1 MIAIVKRMNR
11 AKNCYKSSPEF
22 KEMPRLSPVQEIALD
37 VIDFIYFYDVVSL
50 TSFDLKKE
58 NENILRHINELIA
71 YLVEKRKFTGEK
83 ASRYKH
89 FLLCGLEME
98 ATYNLDR
105 QVTSINRLPIGER
118 WQFVR
123 SLHENARDL
132 LFSKIS
138 NNGFSVEIY
147 KADLDK
153 IINETKIIDKPNYI
167 SYNLVA
173 KSLAYDYEGPISV
186 HIYRF
191 LLDLQILETGRDKK
205 NENFVYQKPDDI
217 FLRAML
223 FIEFEIMRNKL
234 YHKSDQPNITI
245 QYNRKITS
253 EIRQQKE
260 QEFFIKTLKF
270 IRSAVDQEFSSII
283 GYDLTSK
290 KKVESY
296 LSNIGDHLCYNRM
309 FSGNNSRW
317 VSLFG
322 LWYLKYFE
330 ILAPNTPKYYDLDNA
345 ESLTDQA
352 SKELEQ
358 QFNLTIDAKR
368 IYLYIKKYDGYI
380 RFITQ
385 GLHEIMNAPKQG
397 FVTTC
402 LDYYFYYHPNL
413 SDKLLDLYDSF
424 DEQK

>member
-1 MIAIVKRMNR
+1 MNR
-11 AKNCYKSSPEF
+11 LKNCYKSSPEF
-22 KEMPRLSPVQEIALD
+22 KEMPRLSLVQEVALD

-50 TSFDLKKE
+50 TSFDFKKE
-58 NENILRHINELIA
+58 NENILHHINELITD
-71 YLVEKRKFTGEK
+71 LIETRNLSGEM
-83 ASRYKH
+83 ACLYKH
-89 FLLCGLEME
+89 FLLCGVEMNSTFNLERE
-98 ATYNLDR
+98 VQSEYPLSKGD
-105 QVTSINRLPIGER
+105 R
-118 WQFVR
+118 WQYVR
-123 SLHENARDL
+123 SIHEKAIDVLACKIKNA
-132 LFSKIS
+132 
-138 NNGFSVEIY
+138 GFSIGLY
-147 KADLDK
+147 FDDLKNICDK
-153 IINETKIIDKPNYI
+153 TQILEKPNSICYG
-167 SYNLVA
+167 LVA
-173 KSLAYDYEGPISV
+173 KALSFDHDGPISA
-186 HIYRF
+186 HIYRIF
-191 LLDLQILETGRDKK
+191 LDLQILESRKENKDK
-205 NENFVYQKPDDI
+205 NFVYQKPDHI

-234 YHKSDQPNITI
+234 FHKSVQPNITI
-245 QYNRKITS
+245 QYNRNITS
-253 EIRQQKE
+253 EIRKQKE

-283 GYDLTSK
+283 DCDLTCK
-290 KKVESY
+290 EKVESY
-296 LSNIGDHLCYNRM
+296 LSNIGDHLCYNRI

-322 LWYLKYFE
+322 LWYLNYFE
-330 ILAPNTPKYYDLDNA
+330 ILAPKTTKFYEINN
-345 ESLTDQA
+345 EGSLTDKA

-368 IYLYIKKYDGYI
+368 IYLYIKKYEKYI
-380 RFITQ
+380 IFITM

>member
-1 MIAIVKRMNR
+1 
-11 AKNCYKSSPEF
+11 
-22 KEMPRLSPVQEIALD
+22 MPRLSPVQEVALD

-58 NENILRHINELIA
+58 NENIILHINKLIA
-71 YLVEKRKFTGEK
+71 DLIETRNLLGQM
-83 ASRYKH
+83 ACLYKH
-89 FLLCGLEME
+89 FLLCGIEMN
-98 ATYNLDR
+98 ATFNLDR
-105 QVTSINRLPIGER
+105 EVKSEYPLCKGDR

-123 SLHENARDL
+123 SIHEEAIGVL
-132 LFSKIS
+132 TSKIKDA
-138 NNGFSVEIY
+138 GFSIGLY
-147 KADLDK
+147 FDDLKNICDK
-153 IINETKIIDKPNYI
+153 TQVLEKPNAICYG
-167 SYNLVA
+167 LVA
-173 KSLAYDYEGPISV
+173 KALAFDYDGPIAA
-186 HIYRF
+186 HIYRIF
-191 LLDLQILETGRDKK
+191 LDLQILETRRDKK
-205 NENFVYQKPDDI
+205 KKKFVYHKPDDI

-234 YHKSDQPNITI
+234 FHKNDQPNITI
-245 QYNRKITS
+245 QYNKNITS
-253 EIRQQKE
+253 ETRKQKE
-260 QEFFIKTLKF
+260 LDFFIKTIKF

-283 GYDLTSK
+283 HCDLDSK
-290 KKVESY
+290 ENVRSY
-296 LSNIGDHLCYNRM
+296 LFELGDHLCYSRM

-330 ILAPNTPKYYDLDNA
+330 ILAPDTTKFYELNNE

-358 QFNLTIDAKR
+358 QYNLIIDAKR
-368 IYLYIKKYDGYI
+368 IYLYIKKYEGYI
-380 RFITQ
+380 GFITQ
-385 GLHEIMNAPKQG
+385 GLHEIMSAPKQG

-413 SDKLLDLYDSF
+413 SDNLLNLYDSF

>member
-1 MIAIVKRMNR
+1 MVAIVKKMNR
-11 AKNCYKSSPEF
+11 LKNCHKSSPEF
-22 KEMPRLSPVQEIALD
+22 KEMPRLSPVQEVALD

-58 NENILRHINELIA
+58 NENILHHINELITD
-71 YLVEKRKFTGEK
+71 LIETRNLSGEM
-83 ASRYKH
+83 ACLYKH
-89 FLLCGLEME
+89 FLLCGIEMNATFNLERE
-98 ATYNLDR
+98 VQSEYPLSKGD
-105 QVTSINRLPIGER
+105 R
-118 WQFVR
+118 WQYVR
-123 SLHENARDL
+123 SIHEKAIDVL
-132 LFSKIS
+132 ASKIK
-138 NNGFSVEIY
+138 NAGFANELY
-147 KADLDK
+147 FDDLKDIWDK
-153 IINETKIIDKPNYI
+153 TQILEKPNAICYG
-167 SYNLVA
+167 LVA
-173 KSLAYDYEGPISV
+173 KALSYDYEGPISA
-186 HIYRF
+186 HIYRIF
-191 LLDLQILETGRDKK
+191 LDLQILETGRDKK

-234 YHKSDQPNITI
+234 FHKSDQPNITI
-245 QYNRKITS
+245 QYNKNITS
-253 EIRQQKE
+253 ETRKQKE

-296 LSNIGDHLCYNRM
+296 ISNIGDHLCYNRM

-330 ILAPNTPKYYDLDNA
+330 ILAPSTPKYYEVDN
-345 ESLTDQA
+345 EGSLTDQA

-368 IYLYIKKYDGYI
+368 IYLYIKKYEGYI
-380 RFITQ
+380 RFIEQ

-424 DEQK
+424 DERK